1 MTEPA
6 YRIESVDKALR
17 LLHMFREKPRW
28 TVSEVSEALGVVP
41 STAHRLLGMLQ
52 WHEFV
57 HQESGSKAYVAG
69 RALVVIGLAALSH
82 LAVRDVARADLEALS
97 RELGETVHLI
107 VLQGS
112 RTLIVDAVEGDQ
124 VVRVGARIG
133 GSAPPNCVSAGKVL
147 LAPMTD
153 RQVATL
159 IGPDPLPRR
168 TSRSIG
174 TLAELTADLAKV
186 RERGFA
192 TNFDEHEFGATGVAV
207 PIPVPPDVTPAAITV
222 NAPSGRVPG
231 ERIPVIVAA
240 ATAAAARIAAKLDPP
255 DSAPAAPPRPSP
267 ARPAG
272 RPGRRTG
279 HGSALRTP
287 ARRSAAVPGEGTTV
301 LRVPCR
307 AIRCYR
313 RPRARSRYRWW

>member
-1 MTEPA
+1 VTEPA

-41 STAHRLLGMLQ
+41 STAHRLLAMLQ
-52 WHEFV
+52 WHDFA
-57 HQESGSKAYVAG
+57 HQEPGSKAYVAG
-69 RALVVIGLAALSH
+69 RALMMIGLSALSQ
-82 LAVRDVARADLEALS
+82 LAVRDVARTDIEALS

-107 VLQGS
+107 VLQGA

-147 LAPMTD
+147 LSRMTD
-153 RQVATL
+153 RQVAAL
-159 IGPDPLPRR
+159 IGPDPLPQR

-174 TLAELTADLAKV
+174 TLAELTADLARV

-192 TNFDEHEFGATGVAV
+192 TNFDEHEFGATGIAV
-207 PIPVPPDVTPAAITV
+207 PIPVPAGVTPAAITV

-255 DSAPAAPPRPSP
+255 PSASPAPARSSP
-267 ARPAG
+267 ARTG
-272 RPGRRTG
+272 GRVGRRPGREP
-279 HGSALRTP
+279 SA
-287 ARRSAAVPGEGTTV
+287 S
-301 LRVPCR
+301 
-307 AIRCYR
+307 
-313 RPRARSRYRWW
+313 

>member
-41 STAHRLLGMLQ
+41 STAHRLLAMLQ
-52 WHEFV
+52 WHEFA
-57 HQESGSKAYVAG
+57 HQEPGSKAYVAG
-69 RALVVIGLAALSH
+69 RALVVIGLAALSQ
-82 LAVRDVARADLEALS
+82 LAVRDVARADIEALS

-107 VLQGS
+107 VLQGA

-124 VVRVGARIG
+124 VVRVGARVG

-147 LAPMTD
+147 LSRMTD
-153 RQVATL
+153 RQITAL

-174 TLAELTADLAKV
+174 TLSELMADLARV

-192 TNFDEHEFGATGVAV
+192 TNFDEHEFGATGIAV

-222 NAPSGRVPG
+222 NAPSGRVPD

-255 DSAPAAPPRPSP
+255 EASGPPEPPRSAPARTV
-267 ARPAG
+267 
-272 RPGRRTG
+272 RPGG
-279 HGSALRTP
+279 
-287 ARRSAAVPGEGTTV
+287 
-301 LRVPCR
+301 R
-307 AIRCYR
+307 AGR
-313 RPRARSRYRWW
+313 RPRAGSS